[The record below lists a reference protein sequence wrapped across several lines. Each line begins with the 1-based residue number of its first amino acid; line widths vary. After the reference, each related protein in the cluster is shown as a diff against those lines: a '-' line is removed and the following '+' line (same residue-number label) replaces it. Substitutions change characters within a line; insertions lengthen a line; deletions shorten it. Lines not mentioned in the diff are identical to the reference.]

1 MPALYAFHAFL
12 HTMIMVYCCVSG
24 DSCSYNSRA
33 SQFLELGVSEFD
45 LAVAKLKGQMRKMK
59 EKLKRVCL
67 SSVNNE
73 QLEGEKQN
81 YIQLAVD
88 AKKTNLVNY
97 NDWYNKQ
104 TASKAYTKLAQ

>member
-1 MPALYAFHAFL
+1 MNKPLL
-12 HTMIMVYCCVSG
+12 LINDVQEKLTEISG
-24 DSCSYNSRA
+24 HSIFYEFNNNKIEEV
-33 SQFLELGVSEFD
+33 ELSVSEFD

-67 SSVNNE
+67 SSYNNE

-88 AKKTNLVNY
+88 AKKTDLVNY
-97 NDWYNKQ
+97 NDWYDKQ
-104 TASKAYTKLAQ
+104 TTSKAYTKLAQ

>member
-1 MPALYAFHAFL
+1 MNKPLLLINDVQEKLTEIAGHSIFQKLNNNKIEEA
-12 HTMIMVYCCVSG
+12 
-24 DSCSYNSRA
+24 
-33 SQFLELGVSEFD
+33 ELGVSEFD

-67 SSVNNE
+67 SSYNNE

-88 AKKTNLVNY
+88 AKKTDLVNY
-97 NDWYNKQ
+97 NDQYDKQ